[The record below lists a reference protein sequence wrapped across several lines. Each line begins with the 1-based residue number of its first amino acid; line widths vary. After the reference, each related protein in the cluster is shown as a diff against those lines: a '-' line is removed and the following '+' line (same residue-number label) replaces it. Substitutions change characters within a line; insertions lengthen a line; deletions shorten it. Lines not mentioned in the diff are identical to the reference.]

1 MIRVGVP
8 TMPTKLRMEQ
18 VRGTLSNEHHV
29 VNIRCYGFKSSPQD
43 QVLKIKSSKPMVVE
57 MTPQLLFRHSSLPL
71 RPKEVLVPSACTYVR
86 SIDPS
91 SLLTSQKADN
101 VRDIFRFSKSLLSC
115 EVLQNLLYEALWE
128 PLDGPN
134 HRVRSRPTDTHPVE
148 CGRFLNGKTRCERTG
163 DAVESGL

>member
-1 MIRVGVP
+1 MS
-8 TMPTKLRMEQ
+8 T
-18 VRGTLSNEHHV
+18 TLST
-29 VNIRCYGFKSSPQD
+29 YGATASN

-101 VRDIFRFSKSLLSC
+101 VRDIFRFSKSLLCC
-115 EVLQNLLYEALWE
+115 EAPQNFFYEALWE
-128 PLDGPN
+128 PLNGPN
-134 HRVRSRPTDTHPVE
+134 HRVRS
-148 CGRFLNGKTRCERTG
+148 
-163 DAVESGL
+163 